1 MVEAE
6 EGIAVSV
13 AVSLQDVGV
22 VGEISKTVVGI
33 DELRVVTVFF
43 QCLMDGTQRFYD
55 IVENVEIT
63 VIGNDAVFRH
73 SSLLTLK

>member
-13 AVSLQDVGV
+13 AVSLRDVGV

-33 DELRVVTVFF
+33 DELRVVAVFF
-43 QCLMDGTQRFYD
+43 QCLMDVRNGST
-55 IVENVEIT
+55 T
-63 VIGNDAVFRH
+63 
-73 SSLLTLK
+73 SSRM